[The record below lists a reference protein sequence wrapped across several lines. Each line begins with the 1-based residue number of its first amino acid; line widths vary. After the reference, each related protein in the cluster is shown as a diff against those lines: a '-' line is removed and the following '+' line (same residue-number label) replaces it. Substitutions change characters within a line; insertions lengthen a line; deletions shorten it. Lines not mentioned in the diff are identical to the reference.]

1 MPKVLPQMIF
11 NGPVFLGYPPEQL
24 LVLLQNSNLGAAMR

>member
-1 MPKVLPQMIF
+1 MIPQMVF

-24 LVLLQNSNLGAAMR
+24 AIILQNSNLGAAFRGS